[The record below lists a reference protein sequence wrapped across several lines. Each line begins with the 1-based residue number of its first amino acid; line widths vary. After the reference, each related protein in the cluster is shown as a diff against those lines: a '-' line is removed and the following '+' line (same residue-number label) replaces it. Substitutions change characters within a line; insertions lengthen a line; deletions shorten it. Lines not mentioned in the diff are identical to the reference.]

1 MAVLSL
7 RFSTPEDDVA
17 VGELLVASFETQNQ
31 AKLGVRSTLHRLA
44 DLRDQATKRKN
55 ATVIVGELDGRI
67 VSTVTVYRAGAN
79 GSEAW
84 APGAVGLRYLAVDP
98 ALAGQGLSTQLLDE
112 AVEVAWSWGS
122 TGMCL
127 RIRREADGLA
137 RLYARHGFVRDG
149 RGDVDL
155 LPEIFLLGFYR
166 DLQ

>member
-1 MAVLSL
+1 MTVLSL

-44 DLRDQATKRKN
+44 DLRDQATKRTN
-55 ATVIVGELDGRI
+55 AAVIVAELDGRI
-67 VSTVTVYRAGAN
+67 VGTVAVYRSGAP

-84 APGAVGLRYLAVDP
+84 VPGAAGLRYLAVDP
-98 ALAGQGLSTQLLDE
+98 ALAGQGLSTQLLNK
-112 AVEVAWSWGS
+112 AVDVARSWDS
-122 TGMCL
+122 VGMCL
-127 RIRREADGLA
+127 RIRREAEGLA

-155 LPEIFLLGFYR
+155 LPEIFLLGFHR
-166 DLQ
+166 DLR